1 MTEDVLEDLITIWEK
16 QSGKSTIIVYNEAWA
31 ITPSEYKDKFGNIYI
46 EQLYKHYRTTRERLK
61 RPLLRLFWKA
71 SAEDNNPHSAFRP
84 REKEKVI

>member
-46 EQLYKHYRTTRERLK
+46 E
-61 RPLLRLFWKA
+61 
-71 SAEDNNPHSAFRP
+71 
-84 REKEKVI
+84 